1 MTMINDM
8 NPADAIK
15 DSAQMHL
22 DNFTCAYF
30 VGPTAPLRLAK
41 FVKEYVV
48 SFTYNGDLNIASQV
62 NDPAKYSQDAVGLP
76 SVCLHTIYESAGI
89 WYLYFQHTNKYQ
101 VALNDGD
108 AGFPFNKIP
117 NSSEAGQV

>member
-1 MTMINDM
+1 MTMITDM
-8 NPADAIK
+8 NPASATK

-41 FVKEYVV
+41 FVREYVADF
-48 SFTYNGDLNIASQV
+48 SYTGAATAADK
-62 NDPAKYSQDAVGLP
+62 NDPTKYTVNALGLP
-76 SVCLHTIYESAGI
+76 AVCLHTIYQASGI

-101 VALNDGD
+101 IAVNNNDP
-108 AGFPFNKIP
+108 GFPFNKLP
-117 NSSEAGQV
+117 NSGEAGQV

>member
-1 MTMINDM
+1 MTMITDM
-8 NPADAIK
+8 NPATAQN

-22 DNFTCAYF
+22 DNFTCVYF

-41 FVKEYVV
+41 FVREYVV
-48 SFTYNGDLNIASQV
+48 DFTFNGNAALASDV
-62 NDPAKYSQDAVGLP
+62 NDPAKYTINEVGLP
-76 SVCLHTIYESAGI
+76 AVCLHTIYEASGV

-101 VALNDGD
+101 VAVNNNDP
-108 AGFPFNKIP
+108 GFPFNKVP